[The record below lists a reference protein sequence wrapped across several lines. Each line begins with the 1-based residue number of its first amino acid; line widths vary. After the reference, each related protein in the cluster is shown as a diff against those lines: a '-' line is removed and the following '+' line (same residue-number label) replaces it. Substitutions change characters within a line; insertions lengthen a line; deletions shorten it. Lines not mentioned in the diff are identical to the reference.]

1 MDFTL
6 AKEQIQLQE
15 AIVKFAQKELNIGIE
30 DRDQNKDFFYE
41 GWKKCSQFGLFRLS
55 MPKEYDG
62 LEIDPLT
69 LMIAMEAFGYGCRDN
84 GLVFAVNNH
93 IFSCAVPIMKFGN
106 PGQKNKYLT
115 KLASG
120 EFIGAHAM
128 TESESGSDSFSMKT
142 TAVLSGDKYILKGSK
157 TFITNG
163 PAADV
168 FIVFAKTS
176 QDKELKNVSA
186 FIVEKG
192 FPGFSAG
199 KNLDKMGLRTAP
211 MSEIVFDD
219 CEVPVEN
226 LLSGAGSGFLIFN
239 TAVEWERSYIFAS
252 HLGAMKRQLEECINY
267 VKERKQFNRPIGNF
281 QAISNR
287 IANMKMNIELAR
299 LMLYKIG
306 WLKKMKKSS
315 FLESSIAKLFISEKY
330 VQLSLDAIRMHG
342 AFGYMTESGI
352 ERELR
357 DAVAS
362 TIYAGT
368 SEIQRDIISRWFGLE
383 TY

>member
-6 AKEQIQLQE
+6 DKEQIQLQE
-15 AIVKFAQKELNIGIE
+15 AIVKFARKELNIGIE
-30 DRDQNKDFFYE
+30 DRDKNKNFFYE
-41 GWKKCSQFGLFRLS
+41 GWKKCSQFGLFRLFT
-55 MPKEYDG
+55 PEEYGG
-62 LEIDPLT
+62 LDIDPLT
-69 LMIAMEAFGYGCRDN
+69 LMIAMEALGYACRDN

-93 IFSCAVPIMKFGN
+93 IFSCTVPIIKFGN
-106 PGQKNKYLT
+106 ASQKKKYLT
-115 KLASG
+115 QLASG
-120 EFIGAHAM
+120 KFIGAHAM
-128 TESESGSDSFSMKT
+128 TEADSGSDSFAMKT
-142 TAVLSGDKYILKGSK
+142 TAVLSGDKYILNGSK
-157 TFITNG
+157 IFITNG
-163 PAADV
+163 SLADV
-168 FIVFAKTS
+168 LIVFAKTS

-192 FPGFSAG
+192 FTGFSVG
-199 KNLDKMGLRTAP
+199 KNMDKMGLRTAP
-211 MSEIVFDD
+211 MSEIVFDQ
-219 CEVPVEN
+219 CEVPKEN
-226 LLSGAGSGFLIFN
+226 LLSGVGTGFIIFN

-252 HLGAMKRQLEECINY
+252 HLGAMKRQLEECINH

-287 IANMKMNIELAR
+287 IADMKMNIELAR

-306 WLKKMKKSS
+306 WLKKTKKSS

-330 VQLSLDAIRMHG
+330 VQSNLDAVQMHG

-357 DAVAS
+357 DSVAS

-368 SEIQRDIISRWFGLE
+368 SEMQRNIISRWSGLE
-383 TY
+383 PY